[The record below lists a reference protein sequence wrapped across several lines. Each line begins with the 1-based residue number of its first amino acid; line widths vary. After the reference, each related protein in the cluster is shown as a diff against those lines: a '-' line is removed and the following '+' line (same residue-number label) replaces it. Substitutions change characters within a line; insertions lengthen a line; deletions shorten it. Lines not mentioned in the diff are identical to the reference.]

1 MEDTYEEKIIFNIR
15 MFIFVLGAIGVFL
28 PLLPTTPFVLLS
40 AFLFEKSSEKFHRL
54 LLENKIFGKYIKD
67 YTEKKGITY
76 KNKIIAISVM
86 TLGMGKGFLSMQ
98 NIYGRV
104 FLLIVYLVVFT
115 HILKLKTLKEN

>member
-1 MEDTYEEKIIFNIR
+1 MKKKLYLVLGWLSL
-15 MFIFVLGAIGVFL
+15 VLGAIGVFL